1 MNQQKVETVKTE
13 SEMFGTLRTET
24 RSPNVFLILLHK
36 YKIQEKI
43 QQANPLTSNLSF
55 NCNSETIRTVNLAGQ
70 QNQT

>member
-36 YKIQEKI
+36 YKIQEKNTTGKSSD
-43 QQANPLTSNLSF
+43 QQF
-55 NCNSETIRTVNLAGQ
+55 II
-70 QNQT
+70 